1 MLIALA
7 RFTEFLV
14 SRGQPTGNHHI
25 ATLAVAMP
33 YKGML
38 IALAGIAVFS
48 IVYAANC
55 ELAQDI
61 DSEIAQAERTFCLNL
76 GVQAGA
82 RYDSCIQEASRLLRR
97 AQEIRSVEF

>member
-1 MLIALA
+1 MIGRPVLA
-7 RFTEFLV
+7 
-14 SRGQPTGNHHI
+14 
-25 ATLAVAMP
+25 ATLTMP
-33 YKGML
+33 HKRVL

-55 ELAQDI
+55 ELAHDI

-82 RYDSCIQEASRLLRR
+82 RYDSCIHEASRLLRQE
-97 AQEIRSVEF
+97 QEIRSAEF